1 METFA
6 ILAGSIFAVSHMKVL
21 MLMKTRIFFLAFAAS
36 LFTTMLCGAR
46 STDDEGHTLI
56 ALWKEYHTA
65 TGNDRPEDILAA
77 LDKIKAEASVRKLAW
92 DYYDACDRYRSV
104 KVSQNWKLREEQ
116 DKLFEKEIS
125 DFGVPVAVF
134 YSKRT
139 EKPSVLMEYVE
150 ENADGLKAGYNPEF
164 YKNDYRTGGRDC
176 SEVLC
181 KMIGNDYEYALWSI
195 YFADKSTAGELGR
208 KYPSELRLLKDVEVL
223 QTRYYELHWKK
234 GTTQEDCLK
243 LREDCRKFIDA
254 AEKMSGEHRAFA
266 LSLKTPQTIIDNLE
280 EKSLSCRIE
289 DGTIIIHTRNLNG
302 VNVRM
307 KDKNDRT
314 VFSTYIDNTV
324 RSFFVL
330 DTLEAQLPLVDDG
343 IYSLK
348 CTSGKVTSEFEHR
361 RHSLS
366 ASLRRDSGHCAI
378 FVADQKSG
386 KPLESCTITLK
397 INNSSISEHLELRDG
412 FTPLP
417 DKIEKAILAQGEK
430 DIYSLNVS
438 GKSDN
443 GKLIESENLRLYK
456 AYVPEEDDNREQEL
470 KTTLLIDRKAFN
482 PGDTVHF
489 KAILYS
495 GYHKHTLCR
504 TGIEVKARLFDPGSA
519 LIAEQ
524 KLVTNEFG
532 SVAGEFGLPLSGR
545 GGSYRIAIYQDTVP
559 IGREH
564 ITVDEFVLPT
574 FTLEW
579 DKMEDVHLPADS
591 IVVNGT
597 LKSWSGHSLNS
608 AKCEYS
614 LLYDN
619 KESGKGELHPDASG
633 RFSITLV
640 PEDGDPDISHIFYIN
655 IHITDGTGET
665 SEFSKRIFIYPKPED
680 KIKTFLFEDI
690 EGQDIAVRLTAGDRT
705 TWAAVDLFG
714 IGDILLESRL
724 VRIEPAG
731 GLASEV
737 ISFPYKEEYPDLVS
751 LHLVYFQNGREYSHT
766 LNSRRPVPEYR
777 IPIDFTRFT
786 DRALPGTAYG
796 LSFKTAPF
804 AECAASIFDVST
816 ETVRENRWPRIKP
829 VPIHYHGP
837 FYSTECGGERSYR
850 TDIYNRGRMMK
861 AQAAYSVAESNDIL
875 ASEEEAI
882 PVMLDND
889 VPVSVRSDFANTLCW
904 EPFIRSDA
912 QGNASLRF
920 TTSDKLSTYCVQ
932 LFVHDKDF
940 NNSVIRKE
948 MLVSIPVKVAIME
961 PQFLYENDRYT
972 ARITLSNS
980 LGDDISGKVA
990 IRFFDGEDYRTA
1002 GMISG
1007 EGKEVTIPAHG
1018 SAGFDFAITCP
1029 KDISTLGVLASF
1041 ESEENEF
1048 GSDAVFVRIPVRKA
1062 CQTITEAHSAVL
1074 FEGADKKA
1082 LTDRLRGQFTGIS
1095 GQEAEVREISILRML
1110 TDTVPDRIEPASN
1123 NAIALSE
1130 ALLSDHLLEKLG
1142 VGRMTEKQRDDIRRK
1157 LGECI
1162 NSDGGYA
1169 WFKGMKSSQFVTAHI
1184 LIQAK
1189 EYGLPVSADAVRYL
1203 DNGYFNRKDKLYGP
1217 LFLSLGQYVYV
1228 RSLYG
1233 EVPFDIKAIP
1243 AKDLK
1248 KFRKTLKQY
1257 LLPSGTRGLEG
1268 NVLSK
1273 ARRILTLKALQSNP
1287 ALATAWGIKAGKK
1300 MDKSIVADTESILQ
1314 YAQKHVDGGWYYPN
1328 AVMPWRGLL
1337 ESELDAHVL
1346 LCKLLDS
1353 GEGLTEDEIKDAR
1366 QKADGIR
1373 LWIMLQKET
1382 QKWDSAP
1389 SYISALSEVLKG
1401 SKSLLNTKVIALSA
1415 TYTKPLSDIKE
1426 SGNGFGAERRYLRN
1440 GKEIHEG
1447 DILHIGD
1454 RITAEYCIRSQEN
1467 RSFVRLTAFRP
1478 ASLRPVNQLSFCY
1491 GSLYTD
1497 VKADRTEYWY
1507 DVFPEENITVREDFF
1522 ISQDGSFQSPAI
1534 TVESIY
1540 APHYRANDK
1549 YDKPLISVQ

>member
-1 METFA
+1 MR
-6 ILAGSIFAVSHMKVL
+6 
-21 MLMKTRIFFLAFAAS
+21 TRIFFLAFAAS

-46 STDDEGHTLI
+46 PTDDEGHTLI
-56 ALWKEYHTA
+56 ALWKEYNNA
-65 TGNDRPEDILAA
+65 AANDRPEDILSV
-77 LDKIKAEASVRKLAW
+77 LEKIKAEASERKLAW
-92 DYYDACDRYRSV
+92 DYYDACDRYKSV
-104 KVSQNWKLREEQ
+104 KASQNWKLREEQ
-116 DKLFEKEIS
+116 KKLFEKEIS
-125 DFGVPVAVF
+125 DFGVPVAIF
-134 YSKRT
+134 HSRRT
-139 EKPSVLMEYVE
+139 EKPSVLKEYVE
-150 ENADGLKAGYNPEF
+150 ENADGLKAGHNPEF
-164 YKNDYRTGGRDC
+164 YNKDYRTGSRDFAD
-176 SEVLC
+176 VLC
-181 KMIGNDYEYALWSI
+181 KMIDNDYEYALWII
-195 YFADKSTAGELGR
+195 YLTDKSTAGELGR
-208 KYPSELRLLKDVEVL
+208 KYPTELRLLEETEAL
-223 QTRYYELHWKK
+223 QTRLDEIYRGKAP
-234 GTTQEDCLK
+234 TQEDCLK
-243 LREDCRKFIDA
+243 LREDCRRFISA
-254 AEKMSGEHRAFA
+254 AGKLSGEHRAFG

-280 EKSLSCRIE
+280 EESLSCRIE
-289 DGTIIIHTRNLNG
+289 DGTIIIQARNLTG

-307 KDKNDRT
+307 KDGNDRT
-314 VFSTYIDNTV
+314 VFSTYIDNTA

-330 DTLEAQLPLVDDG
+330 DTLEAQLPLIDDG

-348 CTSGKVTSEFEHR
+348 CSSAKTAYEFEYR
-361 RHSLS
+361 CHSMS
-366 ASLRRDSGHCAI
+366 ASLRRASGHCAI
-378 FVADQKSG
+378 FVTDSKSG
-386 KPLESCTITLK
+386 KPLESCTISLK
-397 INNSSISEHLELRDG
+397 INGRTVSEQLELRDG

-417 DKIEKAILAQGEK
+417 ENIEKAILAQGEK
-430 DIYSLNVS
+430 DECILKVS
-438 GKSDN
+438 GRSES
-443 GKLIESENLRLYK
+443 GKLIETEEIRLYK
-456 AYVPEEDDNREQEL
+456 GYVAEENEEL
-470 KTTLLIDRKAFN
+470 KTALLIDRKAFN

-495 GYHKHTLCR
+495 GYHKHSLCKA
-504 TGIEVKARLFDPGSA
+504 GIEVTARLYDPGST
-519 LIAEQ
+519 LTAEQ

-532 SVAGEFGLPLSGR
+532 SVAGDFTLPRSGR
-545 GGSYRIAIYQDTVP
+545 GGTYRIVIVAN
-559 IGREH
+559 GRTLGRGL

-574 FTLEW
+574 FVLEW
-579 DKMEDVHLPADS
+579 DRMDDPHMPLDS
-591 IVVNGT
+591 LAVTGT
-597 LKSWSGHSLNS
+597 IKSFSGHGMNS
-608 AKCEYS
+608 AKCTYS
-614 LLYDN
+614 ILYN
-619 KESGKGELHPDASG
+619 NNESEKGELQTDASG

-640 PEDGDPDISHIFYIN
+640 PEDGESDISHIFDIN

-665 SEFSKRIFIYPKPED
+665 SEFSKRIFIFPKPEE
-680 KIKTFLFEDI
+680 KIPNFIFEDI
-690 EGQDIAVRLTAGDRT
+690 EGRDIAVRLTAGSRT

-724 VRIEPAG
+724 VRIEPED
-731 GLASEV
+731 GLASEI
-737 ISFPYKEEYPDLVS
+737 ISFPFKEEYPDPVS
-751 LHLVYFQNGREYSHT
+751 LHLLYFQDGREYSHT
-766 LNSRRPVPEYR
+766 LNASKPKPEYK
-777 IPIDFTRFT
+777 IPIDFTGFT
-786 DRALPGTAYG
+786 DRALPGTAYE

-816 ETVRENRWPRIKP
+816 ETIRPNLWY
-829 VPIHYHGP
+829 PITPAPIRYDGP
-837 FYSTECGGERSYR
+837 QYTSVCGGEHSFR
-850 TDIYNRGRMMK
+850 TDMFNRGRMLK
-861 AQAAYSVAESNDIL
+861 ASAANLSM
-875 ASEEEAI
+875 EEQAI
-882 PVMLDND
+882 PFQLAEAAND
-889 VPVSVRSDFANTLCW
+889 TEGLPANVRSYFSNTICW

-948 MLVSIPVKVAIME
+948 MLVSIPVKVAIVE

-980 LGDDISGKVA
+980 LGDDISGKVT
-990 IRFFDGEDYRTA
+990 IRFFDGEDYRNA
-1002 GMISG
+1002 GLISG

-1018 SAGFDFAITCP
+1018 SAGFDFSIVCP
-1029 KDISTLGVLASF
+1029 EDISTLGVLASF
-1041 ESEENEF
+1041 DSDGGGY

-1074 FEGADKKA
+1074 FEGTDKEE
-1082 LTDRLRGQFTGIS
+1082 LTGRLRGQFTGVS

-1110 TDTVPDRIEPASN
+1110 TDAVPDRIEPASD
-1123 NAIALSE
+1123 NAISLSE

-1169 WFKGMKSSQFVTAHI
+1169 WFKGMKSSPLVTAHI

-1189 EYGLPVSADAVRYL
+1189 EYGLPVSADAIRYL
-1203 DNGYFNRKDKLYGP
+1203 DNVP
-1217 LFLSLGQYVYV
+1217 LSLSLGQYAYV

-1233 EVPFDIKAIP
+1233 EVPFDKKALP

-1248 KFRKTLKQY
+1248 KFRKALKQY
-1257 LLPSGTRGLEG
+1257 LLPSGARGLEG

-1287 ALATAWGIKAGKK
+1287 ALAAAWGIKAGKK
-1300 MDKSIVADTESILQ
+1300 MEKSIVADTESILQ

-1353 GEGLTEDEIKDAR
+1353 AGGLTEAEMADAR

-1373 LWIMLQKET
+1373 LWMMLQKET
-1382 QKWDSAP
+1382 QDWDSAP

-1401 SKSLLNTKVIALSA
+1401 SESLLNTKVIALSA

-1426 SGNGFGAERRYLRN
+1426 SGNGFKAERRYLRN

-1454 RITAEYCIRSQEN
+1454 RITAEYRIWSQEN
-1467 RSFVRLTAFRP
+1467 RSFVKLTAYRP
-1478 ASLRPVNQLSFCY
+1478 AGLRPVTQLSSCH
-1491 GSLYTD
+1491 GNLYTD

-1507 DVFPEENITVREDFF
+1507 DAFPEENITVREDFY
-1522 ISQDGSFQSPAI
+1522 ISQEGSFQNPAI
-1534 TVESIY
+1534 TVESFY

-1549 YDKPLISVQ
+1549 YDKPLTPVQ

>member
-1 METFA
+1 
-6 ILAGSIFAVSHMKVL
+6 MKVL
-21 MLMKTRIFFLAFAAS
+21 MLMRTRILFLAFAAS

-65 TGNDRPEDILAA
+65 AGNDRPEDILSV
-77 LDKIKAEASVRKLAW
+77 LDRIKAEASVRKLAW

-116 DKLFEKEIS
+116 DKLFEKEIE

-134 YSKRT
+134 YSKRL
-139 EKPSVLMEYVE
+139 KKLSDARKFVE

-164 YKNDYRTGGRDC
+164 YSKDYRTGGRDC
-176 SEVLC
+176 SKVLC
-181 KMIGNDYEYALWSI
+181 RMIGNDYEYALWSI
-195 YFADKSTAGELGR
+195 YFADKSTIRELGQ
-208 KYPSELRLLKDVEVL
+208 KYATELRLLNGAEIL
-223 QTRYYELHWKK
+223 QARYDEIHWDK
-234 GTTQEDCLK
+234 GAEQEDCLK
-243 LREDCRKFIDA
+243 LREDCRRFISA
-254 AEKMSGEHRAFA
+254 AGKLSGEHRAFG
-266 LSLKTPQTIIDNLE
+266 LSLKTPQFIIDNLE
-280 EKSLSCRIE
+280 EPSLSCRIE
-289 DGTIIIHTRNLNG
+289 DGTLIIQAGNLPG
-302 VNVRM
+302 ANVRM
-307 KDKNDRT
+307 KDKDGKT
-314 VFSTYIDNTV
+314 IFSTYIENTV
-324 RSFFVL
+324 RSFFVP
-330 DTLEAQLPLVDDG
+330 DTLKTQLPLIDDG
-343 IYSLK
+343 TYSLK
-348 CTSGKVTSEFEHR
+348 CTSGKTAYEFEYR

-366 ASLRRDSGHCAI
+366 ASLRRASGHFSI

-386 KPLESCTITLK
+386 KPLESCTISLK
-397 INNSSISEHLELRDG
+397 TNGRTVSERLELRDG

-417 DKIEKAILAQGEK
+417 ENIEKTILAQEEK
-430 DIYSLNVS
+430 DECILKVS
-438 GKSDN
+438 GRSES
-443 GKLIESENLRLYK
+443 GELIETEEIRLYK
-456 AYVPEEDDNREQEL
+456 GYVAEENEEL
-470 KTTLLIDRKAFN
+470 KTALLFDRKAFN

-495 GYHKHTLCR
+495 GYHKHTLCKA
-504 TGIEVKARLFDPGSA
+504 GIEVTARLYDPGSS
-519 LIAEQ
+519 LIAEH

-532 SVAGEFGLPLSGR
+532 SVAGDFTLPRSGR
-545 GGSYRIAIYQDTVP
+545 GGTYRIVIVADKRNV
-559 IGREH
+559 GSDH
-564 ITVDEFVLPT
+564 FTVDEFVLPT
-574 FTLEW
+574 FVLEW
-579 DKMEDVHLPADS
+579 DKMDDPHMPLDS
-591 IVVNGT
+591 LVVTGT
-597 LKSWSGHSLNS
+597 LKSLSGHGMNS
-608 AKCEYS
+608 AKCGYS
-614 LLYDN
+614 ILYN
-619 KESGKGELHPDASG
+619 NNESEKGELQVDASG

-640 PEDGDPDISHIFYIN
+640 PEGGDPDISHIFYIN

-665 SEFSKRIFIYPKPED
+665 SEFSKKIFIFPKPEE
-680 KIKTFLFEDI
+680 KSPNFIFEDI

-705 TWAAVDLFG
+705 TWVAVDLFG

-737 ISFPYKEEYPDLVS
+737 ISFPYKEEYPNLVS

-904 EPFIRSDA
+904 EPFVRSDA
-912 QGNASLRF
+912 QGNASVKF
-920 TTSDKLSTYCVQ
+920 TTSDKLSTYFVQ

-980 LGDDISGKVA
+980 LRDDISGKVS
-990 IRFFDGEDYRTA
+990 IRFFDGEDYRNA
-1002 GMISG
+1002 GLISG

-1018 SAGFDFAITCP
+1018 SAGYDFSIVCP
-1029 KDISTLGVLASF
+1029 EDISTLGVLASF
-1041 ESEENEF
+1041 DSEGGGY

-1074 FEGADKKA
+1074 FEGADKEA
-1082 LTDRLRGQFTGIS
+1082 LVDRLRGQFTGIS

-1110 TDTVPDRIEPASN
+1110 TDAVPDRIEPASD
-1123 NAIALSE
+1123 NAISLSE
-1130 ALLSDHLLEKLG
+1130 ALLSDHLLGKLG

-1189 EYGLPVSADAVRYL
+1189 EYGLPVSAAAVRYL

-1217 LFLSLGQYVYV
+1217 LFLSLGQYAYV

-1233 EVPFDIKAIP
+1233 DVPFD
-1243 AKDLK
+1243 AKTVPSKEMK
-1248 KFRKTLKQY
+1248 KFRKAIKQY

-1268 NVLSK
+1268 NILSK

-1287 ALATAWGIKAGKK
+1287 ELATAWGIKAGKK
-1300 MDKSIVADTESILQ
+1300 MEKSIVAYTESILQ

-1346 LCKLLDS
+1346 LCKLLE
-1353 GEGLTEDEIKDAR
+1353 GAEGLTEEGIKDAR

-1373 LWIMLQKET
+1373 LWMMLQKET
-1382 QKWDSAP
+1382 QEWDSDP

-1401 SKSLLNTKVIALSA
+1401 SESLLNTKVIALSA

-1426 SGNGFGAERRYLRN
+1426 SGNGFRAERRYLRN

-1447 DILHIGD
+1447 DILHVGD
-1454 RITAEYCIRSQEN
+1454 RITAEYRIWSQEN
-1467 RSFVRLTAFRP
+1467 RSFVKLTAFRP
-1478 ASLRPVNQLSFCY
+1478 ASLRPVNQLSTCY

-1522 ISQDGSFQSPAI
+1522 ISQEGSFQSPAI
-1534 TVESIY
+1534 IVESIY

>member
-1 METFA
+1 
-6 ILAGSIFAVSHMKVL
+6 MKVL
-21 MLMKTRIFFLAFAAS
+21 MLMRTRIFFLAFAAS

-65 TGNDRPEDILAA
+65 AGNDRPEDILSV
-77 LDKIKAEASVRKLAW
+77 LDRIKAEASVRKLAW
-92 DYYDACDRYRSV
+92 DYYDACDRYKSV
-104 KVSQNWKLREEQ
+104 KVSLNWKLREEQ
-116 DKLFEKEIS
+116 KKLFVKEIE

-150 ENADGLKAGYNPEF
+150 ENADGLKAGHNPEF
-164 YKNDYRTGGRDC
+164 YKKDYRTGGRDFTDI
-176 SEVLC
+176 LC
-181 KMIGNDYEYALWSI
+181 KMIDNDYEYALWII
-195 YFADKSTAGELGR
+195 YLTDKSTAGELGR
-208 KYPSELRLLKDVEVL
+208 KYSTELRLLDEAETL
-223 QTRYYELHWKK
+223 QARYDELQRKK
-234 GTTQEDCLK
+234 GTKQEDCLK
-243 LREDCRKFIDA
+243 LREDCRRFISA
-254 AEKMSGEHRAFA
+254 AGKLSGEHRDFG
-266 LSLKTPQTIIDNLE
+266 LSLKTPQTVIDNLE
-280 EKSLSCRIE
+280 EPSLSCRIE

-330 DTLEAQLPLVDDG
+330 DTLKTQLPLIDDG
-343 IYSLK
+343 TYSLK
-348 CTSGKVTSEFEHR
+348 CTSGKTAYEFEYR

-366 ASLRRDSGHCAI
+366 ASLRRASGHFSI

-397 INNSSISEHLELRDG
+397 INNSSISEHLELRNG

-438 GKSDN
+438 GESDN

-504 TGIEVKARLFDPGSA
+504 EGLEVTARLYDPGNS
-519 LIAEQ
+519 LVAEQ
-524 KLVTNEFG
+524 KLSTNGFG
-532 SVAGEFGLPLSGR
+532 SVAGDFILPLSGR
-545 GGSYRIAIYQDTVP
+545 GGTCRIAIIAD
-559 IGREH
+559 GRNVGSDYF
-564 ITVDEFVLPT
+564 TVDEFVLPT

-579 DKMEDVHLPADS
+579 DKMEDPYLPADS
-591 IVVNGT
+591 VVVTGT
-597 LKSWSGHSLNS
+597 LKSWSGHSLSS
-608 AKCEYS
+608 AKCRYS
-614 LLYDN
+614 VRYN
-619 KESGKGELHPDASG
+619 MEKEVNGELSVNESG
-633 RFSITLV
+633 RFSLTLI
-640 PEDGDPDISHIFYIN
+640 PEDNNPDILHWFDIT
-655 IHITDGTGET
+655 IHVTDGTGET
-665 SEFSKRIFIYPKPED
+665 SEFKRRIYIFPKKEENPR
-680 KIKTFLFEDI
+680 KTFCFEEI
-690 EGQDIAVRLTAGDRT
+690 KGQDIAVRLTAGDRT
-705 TWAAVDLFG
+705 TWVAADMYG
-714 IGDILLESRL
+714 IGNILLESRL
-724 VRIEPAG
+724 VRIEPED
-731 GLASEV
+731 GLASEI
-737 ISFPYKEEYPDLVS
+737 ISFPYKEEYPDIVS
-751 LHLVYFQNGREYSHT
+751 LHLVYFQNGREYFHT
-766 LNSRRPVPEYR
+766 LVARKPKPEYR

-786 DRALPGTAYG
+786 DKALPGTEYE

-816 ETVRENRWPRIKP
+816 ETVRGNSWTRITP
-829 VPIHYHGP
+829 MPLHYYGP
-837 FYSTECGGERSYR
+837 DYMSVCGGEDSFR
-850 TDIYNRGRMMK
+850 TDIFNRGLMLK
-861 AQAAYSVAESNDIL
+861 ASADNSIVA
-875 ASEEEAI
+875 EEAI
-882 PVMLDND
+882 SYQLEESVDNTEEL
-889 VPVSVRSDFANTLCW
+889 PANVRSDFANTLCW

-948 MLVSIPVKVAIME
+948 MLVSIPVKVAIAE
-961 PQFLYENDRYT
+961 PQFLYENDKYS

-980 LGDDISGKVA
+980 LGDDIRGKVA
-990 IRFFDGEDYRTA
+990 IRFFDGEDYRNA
-1002 GMISG
+1002 GLISG

-1018 SAGFDFAITCP
+1018 SAGYDFSIVCHE
-1029 KDISTLGVLASF
+1029 DISTLGVLASF
-1041 ESEENEF
+1041 DSEGGGY

-1074 FEGADKKA
+1074 FEGADKEA
-1082 LTDRLRGQFTGIS
+1082 LVDRLRGQFTGIS
-1095 GQEAEVREISILRML
+1095 GQEAVVREISILRML
-1110 TDTVPDRIEPASN
+1110 TDAVPDRIEPASD
-1123 NAIALSE
+1123 NAISLSE
-1130 ALLSDHLLEKLG
+1130 ALLSDHLLGKLG

-1189 EYGLPVSADAVRYL
+1189 EYGLPVSAAAVRYL

-1217 LFLSLGQYVYV
+1217 LFLSLGQYAYV

-1233 EVPFDIKAIP
+1233 DVPFD
-1243 AKDLK
+1243 AKTVPSKEMK
-1248 KFRKTLKQY
+1248 KFRKAIKQY

-1268 NVLSK
+1268 NILSK

-1287 ALATAWGIKAGKK
+1287 ELATAWGIKAGKK
-1300 MDKSIVADTESILQ
+1300 MEKSIVAYTESILQ

-1353 GEGLTEDEIKDAR
+1353 GEGLTEAEMADAR
-1366 QKADGIR
+1366 QKADGLR
-1373 LWIMLQKET
+1373 LWMMLQKET
-1382 QKWDSAP
+1382 QNWDSDP

-1426 SGNGFGAERRYLRN
+1426 SGNGFSAERRYLRN

-1522 ISQDGSFQSPAI
+1522 MSQDGSFQSPAI